1 MKKIKNLLTIF
12 LWLSYKKLQ
21 LTKYYLK
28 TFSKNSSKEKYCVLK
43 VDGRVM
49 HGGLV
54 DRLKSAVLVYAIC
67 KANNIPFKI
76 YFSSPFKLQDIL
88 LPNEYD
94 WIISKKDLTSNIFDT
109 KIITSYTGKLK
120 LKFNY
125 KTQIHVYNFG
135 GGYIDHINSQ
145 FNTDYTFASLFK
157 ELFQPSDK
165 LSLLIDDIKKKIG
178 GSYISVCYRFQSLLG
193 DFYEGKHFENK
204 LLSFSNIE
212 REKLIN
218 LSIAALMNIKE
229 NHPNMQILVTSDS
242 STFTSLV
249 SKIPN
254 IITIPGKTVHM
265 DYTSNE
271 EENTYLKSYLD
282 LYMLSGGD
290 KIYRVSGKGLYE
302 SGFPNVAALMSNTEI
317 EFIEL

>member
-12 LWLSYKKLQ
+12 LWLAYKKLQ
-21 LTKYYLK
+21 LSQYYLK
-28 TFSKNSSKEKYCVLK
+28 TFSKNSIKEKCCVLK

-67 KANNIPFKI
+67 KANHIPFKI
-76 YFSSPFKLQDIL
+76 YFTSPFKLQDIL
-88 LPNEYD
+88 FPNEYD
-94 WIISKKDLTSNIFDT
+94 WVINEEDLTCSMLDT

-120 LKFNY
+120 LKFNN

-135 GGYIDHINSQ
+135 GGYLDHINSQ
-145 FNTDYTFASLFK
+145 YNTDYTFASLFQ

-165 LSLLIDDIKKKIG
+165 LSFLIDDVKKKIG

-193 DFYEGKHFENK
+193 DFYEGKYFENK
-204 LLSFSNIE
+204 HLSFSNIE
-212 REKLIN
+212 REKLID

-229 NHPNMQILVTSDS
+229 NHPNMQLLVTSDS
-242 STFTSLV
+242 STFTSLI

-265 DYTSNE
+265 DYTLNE
-271 EENTYLKSYLD
+271 EKNTYLKSYLD
-282 LYMLSGGD
+282 LCMLSGGD